1 MSSSFLRVPEILVE
15 QKISRRLVSAACLA
29 AVLVAVIDLTAALTH
44 PLASINTVNTDK
56 AEPYNAVAS
65 VKRAMQQD
73 LHEQE
78 QTGKVD
84 SATASGA
91 SRPVLLLGSSLVV
104 APALQCEATYTGKEF
119 KRFHQRR
126 LTSFEKYLESALVK
140 ETGSS
145 QAQSSSNFRSNSR
158 SGTVRSYCL
167 AMGGQMASDAL
178 LVAKEVLPASS
189 ATTAGTSIVYGIAPR
204 DFQDNLFPR
213 IDASPIFRIFA
224 HAGDLPQLF
233 ASEPAMTAVDRTSAC
248 GERIS
253 SLYRYRSDWQNLFAI
268 RAKRT
273 IEKCLPFVVFDKYYD
288 TLALKPQKKGLLPGE
303 AIGTPMVVP
312 NSAVDHADWQTTVEE
327 YKRRYNPVKV
337 ARVEAQFDYFEELLH
352 LCQERK
358 VNLMVVNMPLS
369 QDNMRAFPDGF
380 YKQYLSRADQLCSQY
395 GVEFVDLNQGSWT
408 SNSNYV
414 DSVHLKPENSKAFM
428 QKLAQLTAASN
439 LSLALKRSPG
449 SI

>member
-29 AVLVAVIDLTAALTH
+29 AVLVAAIDLTSALTH
-44 PLASINTVNTDK
+44 PLAAINTVNTDK
-56 AEPYNAVAS
+56 AEPYNAVTA

-73 LHEQE
+73 IHEQE
-78 QTGKVD
+78 QKGKPDNATTG
-84 SATASGA
+84 GA
-91 SRPVLLLGSSLVV
+91 SRPVLLLGSSLLV
-104 APALQCEATYTGKEF
+104 APALQCEAIYTGKVF

-126 LTSFEKYLESALVK
+126 LTSFESYLENSLVK
-140 ETGSS
+140 ETGSRS
-145 QAQSSSNFRSNSR
+145 QSPSEAKSSS
-158 SGTVRSYCL
+158 VRSYCL

-224 HAGDLPQLF
+224 QASDLPQLF
-233 ASEPAMTAVDRTSAC
+233 DSEPMMTAVDRTSAF

-312 NSAVDHADWQTTVEE
+312 NSAVDHADWQSTTEE
-327 YKRRYNPVKV
+327 YKRRYNPVKA
-337 ARVEAQFDYFEELLH
+337 ARAEAQFNYFERLLQ
-352 LCQERK
+352 LCQERR

-369 QDNMRAFPDGF
+369 QDNMKTLPQGF
-380 YKQYLSRADQLCSQY
+380 YKQYLSRADQLCAHY
-395 GVEFVDLNQGSWT
+395 GVEFVDLNQGAWT
-408 SNSNYV
+408 SNSNFV

-449 SI
+449 SL

>member
-1 MSSSFLRVPEILVE
+1 MSSSFLRVTEILVE
-15 QKISRRLVSAACLA
+15 QEISRRLISSACLA
-29 AVLVAVIDLTAALTH
+29 AVLVAAIDLTFAFTH

-56 AEPYNAVAS
+56 AEPFNAVTA
-65 VKRAMQQD
+65 VKRAMKQD
-73 LHEQE
+73 IDEQE
-78 QTGKVD
+78 QRGK
-84 SATASGA
+84 SSNATAGGA
-91 SRPVLLLGSSLVV
+91 GRPVLLLGSSLVV
-104 APALQCEATYTGKEF
+104 APALQCEAIYSGKEF

-126 LTSFEKYLESALVK
+126 LTSFENYLESSLVK
-140 ETGSS
+140 ETGGS
-145 QAQSSSNFRSNSR
+145 QSQFKSSSSR
-158 SGTVRSYCL
+158 VRSYCL

-189 ATTAGTSIVYGIAPR
+189 AATAGTSIVYGIAPR

-213 IDASPIFRIFA
+213 IDASPIFKIFA
-224 HAGDLPQLF
+224 QASDLPQLF
-233 ASEPAMTAVDRTSAC
+233 DSEPTMTAVDRTSAC

-268 RAKRT
+268 RAKRA

-312 NSAVDHADWQTTVEE
+312 NSAVDHADWHTTAEE

-369 QDNMRAFPDGF
+369 QDNMKALPNGF
-380 YKQYLSRADQLCSQY
+380 YKQYLSRADQLCAQY

-428 QKLAQLTAASN
+428 QRLAQLTAASN
-439 LSLALKRSPG
+439 LSLALKRNPG
-449 SI
+449 PL

>member
-1 MSSSFLRVPEILVE
+1 MYSGLVRVLDILAE
-15 QKISRRLVSAACLA
+15 QKISRRIVSTACLA
-29 AVLVAVIDLTAALTH
+29 ALLVAAIDLTFAFTH

-56 AEPYNAVAS
+56 AEPYNAVTA

-73 LHEQE
+73 ALEQE
-78 QTGKVD
+78 QKRMTGG
-84 SATASGA
+84 ATARGA

-104 APALQCEATYTGKEF
+104 APALQCEAIYTGKEF

-126 LTSFEKYLESALVK
+126 LTSFENYIESSLVK
-140 ETGSS
+140 ETGPNYGSKPVASS
-145 QAQSSSNFRSNSR
+145 
-158 SGTVRSYCL
+158 VRSYCL

-189 ATTAGTSIVYGIAPR
+189 ETTAGTSIIYGIAPR

-224 HAGDLPQLF
+224 HASDLPQLF
-233 ASEPAMTAVDRTSAC
+233 ESEPAMTAVDRTSAI

-253 SLYRYRSDWQNLFAI
+253 SLYRYRTDWQNLFAI

-273 IEKCLPFVVFDKYYD
+273 LEKCLPFVVFDKYYD

-303 AIGTPMVVP
+303 AIGTPLVVP
-312 NSAVDHADWQTTVEE
+312 NSAVDHADWQSTAEE
-327 YKRRYNPVKV
+327 YRRRYNPVKV
-337 ARVEAQFDYFEELLH
+337 ARAEAQFNYFEKLLH

-369 QDNMRAFPDGF
+369 QDNIKALPKGF
-380 YKQYLSRADQLCSQY
+380 YKQYLSRADQLCAQY

>member
-1 MSSSFLRVPEILVE
+1 MAE
-15 QKISRRLVSAACLA
+15 QKISRRIVSTACLA
-29 AVLVAVIDLTAALTH
+29 AVLVAAIDLTFAFTH

-56 AEPYNAVAS
+56 AEPYNAVTA

-73 LHEQE
+73 ALEQE
-78 QTGKVD
+78 QKRMTSG
-84 SATASGA
+84 ATASGV

-104 APALQCEATYTGKEF
+104 APALQCEAIYTGKEF

-126 LTSFEKYLESALVK
+126 LTSFENYLESSLVK
-140 ETGSS
+140 ETGPNYGSKPVASS
-145 QAQSSSNFRSNSR
+145 
-158 SGTVRSYCL
+158 VRSYCL

-189 ATTAGTSIVYGIAPR
+189 DTNAGTSIVYGIAPR

-224 HAGDLPQLF
+224 QASDLPQLF
-233 ASEPAMTAVDRTSAC
+233 ESEPAMTAVDRTSAI

-253 SLYRYRSDWQNLFAI
+253 SLYRYRTDWQNLFAI

-303 AIGTPMVVP
+303 AIGTPLVVP
-312 NSAVDHADWQTTVEE
+312 NSAVDHADWQTTAEE
-327 YKRRYNPVKV
+327 YRRRYNPVKV
-337 ARVEAQFDYFEELLH
+337 ARAEAQFNYFEKLLH

-369 QDNMRAFPDGF
+369 QDNMKALPKGF
-380 YKQYLSRADQLCSQY
+380 YKQYLSRADQLCAQY
-395 GVEFVDLNQGSWT
+395 GVEFVDLNQGVWT

-449 SI
+449 SL